1 MNMTLSEIIIE
12 VLLIVHPVGS
22 GELVPEMVGDY
33 LNDEAYRDY
42 IIRIP
47 GAVARAM
54 ADMAL
59 KRILPGGG
67 EDETWTD
74 DWHEPDGL
82 PIMKRMSLEERDED
96 VGLEDTLARL
106 IPYYV
111 VSELYQHEEPGLAS
125 YYRNLYERGTELAG
139 QFAPGGRRQ
148 GRVVPVYGIKS
159 EDEWI

>member
-1 MNMTLSEIIIE
+1 MTLSEIIIE

-22 GELVPEMVGDY
+22 GGMDTSQVGEY
-33 LNDEAYRDY
+33 LEDEAYRDY

-47 GAVARAM
+47 GAVERAM

-67 EDETWTD
+67 DENEGD
-74 DWHEPDGL
+74 DWNEPDGL
-82 PIMKRMSLEERDED
+82 PMMKRMTLEERDED
-96 VGLEDTLARL
+96 IGLEDTLARL

-148 GRVVPVYGIKS
+148 GRVVPVFGVA
-159 EDEWI
+159 EERDWI